1 MIQKKYENLTKI
13 KIITVL
19 LIIIQLIFI
28 LLMTNYKVY
37 KDKTLTCI
45 VMNKNICLLV
55 LDDKE
60 KELLHKNMKL
70 YVNNKENTFKIIED
84 NNVVVTNGK
93 KKYKEIL
100 IKVDLV
106 KSYKTNDTVKLT
118 IRERKIKLIEIFKV
132 ILEGD

>member
-70 YVNNKENTFKIIED
+70 YVNDKENTFKIIED

-118 IRERKIKLIEIFKV
+118 IRERKIKLIGIFKV

>member
-37 KDKTLTCI
+37 KDKTLTCL

-70 YVNNKENTFKIIED
+70 YVNDKENTFKIIED